1 MKNYFNTILILSLL
15 LIIFPL
21 LGFPELWENIY
32 VVVIAFAI
40 GYTSMLLRHKVL
52 KESDEDSETSLQEYV
67 KELKDRFQEH
77 KKDQDL
83 STPAKRISD
92 ISIDEK

>member
-40 GYTSMLLRHKVL
+40 AYTSMLLRHKVL
-52 KESDEDSETSLQEYV
+52 KENDEDSEASLQDYV
-67 KELKDRFQEH
+67 KELKDRFQQH
-77 KKDQDL
+77 KEDQDSAL
-83 STPAKRISD
+83 PSKRISD